1 MSSAKNLMT
10 ITSVFL
16 IFGGVT
22 LAFIWTDP
30 LYLFLS
36 IGMVVTGIVILLL
49 FATSS
54 VAVWADQKTSGNANT
69 FSFNLTESD
78 EDEKS

>member
-1 MSSAKNLMT
+1 MGSAKNLVT
-10 ITSVFL
+10 VASVFL
-16 IFGGVT
+16 IFGGGIIV
-22 LAFIWTDP
+22 FIWTEP
-30 LYLFLS
+30 LHFFLS
-36 IGMVVTGIVILLL
+36 VGMVVTGIVILLL